1 LHGDDLFQPKYIL
14 NMTIYILRHG
24 ETDFNV
30 RGIVQ
35 GRGVDTSLNERGQN
49 QALAFFERYQSLPF
63 EAVLTS
69 TLQRTHQTVQK
80 FIDLG
85 LPWEQHADIDEMSW
99 GTHEG
104 QESNPTLREE
114 YNEMLRQWS
123 EGNYDYS
130 IGGGESLNELAER
143 SRRFVEHL
151 KTRDESLI
159 LVCSHGRAMRSLMA
173 ALKNVQLREMEQY
186 HHSNTGLYLVNFDGQ
201 KFEIELTN
209 DLSHISGEAL
219 AH

>member
-1 LHGDDLFQPKYIL
+1 
-14 NMTIYILRHG
+14 MTIYIIRHG

-30 RGIVQ
+30 RGVVQ
-35 GRGVDTSLNERGQN
+35 GRGVDTSLNERGNN

-85 LPWEQHADIDEMSW
+85 IPWEQHADIDEMSW

-104 QESNPTLREE
+104 QESNPVLRAE
-114 YNEMLRQWS
+114 YEEMLRQWS

-143 SRRFVEHL
+143 SRNFVRHL
-151 KTRDESLI
+151 RTRSESLI

-173 ALKNVQLREMEQY
+173 ALKEVPLKDMERF
-186 HHSNTGLYLVNFDGQ
+186 HHSNTGLYRVQFDGRT
-201 KFEIELTN
+201 FELDLVN
-209 DLSHISGEAL
+209 DLSHLSEQKLEI
-219 AH
+219 